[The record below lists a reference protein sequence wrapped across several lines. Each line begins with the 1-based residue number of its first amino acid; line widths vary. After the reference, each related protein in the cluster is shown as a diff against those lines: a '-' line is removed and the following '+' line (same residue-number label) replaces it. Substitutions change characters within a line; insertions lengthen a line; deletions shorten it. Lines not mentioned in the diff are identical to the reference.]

1 MSDRNTFS
9 AGLGAKIVGAIADA
23 DGTPAEANLL
33 AEKPEVVR
41 GLLAVLRGTAEIVM
55 KEVEAI
61 RVTLLDFIGT
71 IKVTATKSKFVAKDN
86 FVLDTSD
93 KAEVK
98 ISYLGDNFKAWFL
111 AGVGKIEDPISK
123 QILRYGKLR
132 KSATDMPRK
141 PGEAAIIP
149 ELGGE
154 TKVETTLSEMF
165 SLIRKQP
172 DGEEG
177 VLLNN
182 GWANILYIRDQ
193 NGVLRAVGVRW
204 GGDGWDVS
212 ARSVGHS
219 DGWDAGH
226 QVFSRKP

>member
-172 DGEEG
+172 DGKEG

-182 GWANILYIRDQ
+182 GWANILDIRDQ
-193 NGVLRAVGVRW
+193 NGVLRAVSVYWRD
-204 GGDGWDVS
+204 DGWDVD
-212 ARSVGHS
+212 ADSVEHS
-219 DGWDAGH
+219 FEWLAGR

>member
-193 NGVLRAVGVRW
+193 NGVLRAVSVDWSDG
-204 GGDGWDVS
+204 GWDVS
-212 ARSVGHS
+212 ADSVENS
-219 DGWDAGH
+219 NEWSAGR

>member
-71 IKVTATKSKFVAKDN
+71 IKVTATKSKFIAKDN

-172 DGEEG
+172 DGKEG

-182 GWANILYIRDQ
+182 GWANILDIRDQ
-193 NGVLRAVGVRW
+193 NGVLRAVSVRW
-204 GGDGWDVS
+204 GGDGWIVHADSVEDSRGWS
-212 ARSVGHS
+212 AGY
-219 DGWDAGH
+219 

>member
-1 MSDRNTFS
+1 
-9 AGLGAKIVGAIADA
+9 
-23 DGTPAEANLL
+23 
-33 AEKPEVVR
+33 
-41 GLLAVLRGTAEIVM
+41 
-55 KEVEAI
+55 
-61 RVTLLDFIGT
+61 
-71 IKVTATKSKFVAKDN
+71 
-86 FVLDTSD
+86 
-93 KAEVK
+93 
-98 ISYLGDNFKAWFL
+98 
-111 AGVGKIEDPISK
+111 
-123 QILRYGKLR
+123 
-132 KSATDMPRK
+132 MPRK

-204 GGDGWDVS
+204 GDGGWGVD
-212 ARSVGHS
+212 AGSVEDSG
-219 DGWDAGH
+219 GWDAGH